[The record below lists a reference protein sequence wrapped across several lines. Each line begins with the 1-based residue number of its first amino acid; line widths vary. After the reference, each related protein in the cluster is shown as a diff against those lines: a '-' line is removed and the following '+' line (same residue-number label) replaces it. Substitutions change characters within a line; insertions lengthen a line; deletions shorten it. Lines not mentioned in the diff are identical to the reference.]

1 MLVLLLLLISRLI
14 NGSGLR
20 IPILK
25 FPAQFTHTRGNSQH
39 FYLKFELSNKFYLS
53 DISKLNQEK

>member
-25 FPAQFTHTRGNSQH
+25 FSALVDETDAAKDYERGSVGDLFSSIDFT
-39 FYLKFELSNKFYLS
+39 
-53 DISKLNQEK
+53 